1 MIADLL
7 NDAAAAAAATS
18 AATAAA
24 AASDLHADF
33 AQQHPLQIAVCL
45 RKLISSQDF
54 VAVEFGGRQIVSQVL
69 DVDSRNARFV
79 FDAGSVAADN
89 RALPAAQRLVF
100 RSLPGSIRT
109 EFATAAAEPVV
120 FEGRLAF
127 EAPFPALLYYVQRRE
142 FFRVQTPLLEPYR
155 ATGRYEDGEA
165 FKVELQDL
173 SLGGVALRTADAR
186 FGALEAGCV
195 LRNVAVQLGD
205 YGILKLDLEIVAP
218 RHSFSA
224 SGECRFIMGCK
235 FVALPGTAER
245 MLQRVITQLET
256 RRQAL
261 APRE

>member
-7 NDAAAAAAATS
+7 NDADVAAP
-18 AATAAA
+18 
-24 AASDLHADF
+24 ASDLHPDF
-33 AQQHPLQIAVCL
+33 AHQHPLQIAVCL
-45 RKLISSQDF
+45 RKLVCGQDF
-54 VAVEFGGRQIVSQVL
+54 VVVEFDGRQIVSQVL

-89 RALPAAQRLVF
+89 RALPAAHRLVF
-100 RSLPGSIRT
+100 RSLPNSIRT
-109 EFATAAAEPVV
+109 EFVTAAAEPVV

-127 EAPFPALLYYVQRRE
+127 EASFPALLFYVQRRE
-142 FFRVQTPLLEPYR
+142 FFRVQTPPLESYR
-155 ATGRYEDGEA
+155 ATGHYADGLA

-173 SLGGVALRTADAR
+173 SLGGVALRTTDAR

-205 YGILKLDLEIVAP
+205 YGTLKLDLEVVAP

-224 SGECRFIMGCK
+224 SGERRFVMGCK

-256 RRQAL
+256 RRQTL
-261 APRE
+261 VQRD

>member
-1 MIADLL
+1 MMIADLL
-7 NDAAAAAAATS
+7 NDADLAAP
-18 AATAAA
+18 
-24 AASDLHADF
+24 ASDLHPDF

-45 RKLISSQDF
+45 RKLVAGQDF
-54 VAVEFGGRQIVSQVL
+54 VTVEFGCRQIVSQVL

-79 FDAGSVAADN
+79 FDAGNVAADN
-89 RALPAAQRLVF
+89 RALPTAQRLVF
-100 RSLPGSIRT
+100 RSLPGGIRT
-109 EFATAAAEPVV
+109 EFVTAVAEPVV

-127 EAPFPALLYYVQRRE
+127 EAPFPSLLYYVQRRE

-155 ATGRYEDGEA
+155 ATGHYVDGDA

-205 YGILKLDLEIVAP
+205 HGTLRLDLEIVAP

-224 SGECRFIMGCK
+224 SGERRFVMGCK

-256 RRQAL
+256 QRQAL
-261 APRE
+261 VPRD